1 MIVVS
6 NPVVLPVKEPV
17 ANTYVVDFTDYN
29 SVYGGT
35 NVVKLVNGKYCLLG
49 GDLNDD
55 GFITVQDRN
64 IVVKQI
70 GDILYENDVNQD
82 TFITVQ
88 DRNFVTKNMGAYYR
102 LP

>member
-1 MIVVS
+1 M
-6 NPVVLPVKEPV
+6 
-17 ANTYVVDFTDYN
+17 
-29 SVYGGT
+29 
-35 NVVKLVNGKYCLLG
+35 VNGKYCLLG